1 MAVARRR
8 AVCASE
14 TSGGTEYFLTIW
26 QRWAAGLL
34 PENATLLCFV
44 VFVLGIHIFGVVWE
58 YLGIFKIILQA
69 SGCPFNNPFLT
80 SYIEGTEGIGLDFL
94 SWREFGL

>member
-1 MAVARRR
+1 MDRR
-8 AVCASE
+8 
-14 TSGGTEYFLTIW
+14 FLRKIPCT
-26 QRWAAGLL
+26 L
-34 PENATLLCFV
+34 PN
-44 VFVLGIHIFGVVWE
+44 IFGVVWE